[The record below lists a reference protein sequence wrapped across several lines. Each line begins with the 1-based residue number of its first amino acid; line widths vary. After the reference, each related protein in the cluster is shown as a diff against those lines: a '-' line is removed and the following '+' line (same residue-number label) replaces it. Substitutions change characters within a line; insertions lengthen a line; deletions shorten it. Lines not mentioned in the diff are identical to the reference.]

1 MTTAFPAHLQHGDDA
16 EVDKTASRE
25 YMRRCGDDA
34 EVDKTASREYM
45 RRCLQ
50 VALLAK
56 RHELVREI
64 FAHPLVPRDLLAG
77 DRLCLSYAIRGKQA
91 KGGVEKAADLIWQSE
106 PADLCETV
114 QMLLDLGAKVNT
126 RDPGG
131 NKPIYHAC
139 VRGFARTLSCL
150 VEWGADVFSRHNSIE
165 LSQMKDD
172 NDDEGSEP
180 VSLLQLALDV
190 CYARDNSCRISD
202 MSDQTIDEAWK
213 PIILRLMDAG
223 VRCDTTHPILL
234 RLLHVACFQGDLA
247 CAERLLNVGVYYGA
261 LGPPSSSFPH
271 QFGSALHA
279 AVAGGQAGAIEFL
292 LSRGF
297 DGNTCCLNI
306 IDGSREVLSPVGL
319 ACKRMGKRKFRVKGA
334 FEVRIEAHFEDIGLG
349 LCKGVLES
357 DDKQMLLHEAAVRGS
372 LPLLKL
378 LSSQGER
385 LEAVPLLCHNFQ
397 VVEELVRIGA
407 AIDVPAMQHSAAQ
420 HGHQDLLESL
430 VTQHGISDSI
440 IENFWPLA
448 SAILADCHFSTLE
461 YLLTESGQD
470 INQVFPDSPGSGDTT
485 NLLRRSISMKSLQAV
500 EFVLNHGADPRCPGL
515 SQSAIALYRE
525 IMSPGALGMFW
536 PDDIR
541 ILRLLL
547 SALPCYPLD
556 VDGDLFGPSVPQTPL
571 NELAQQLRRYRP
583 DGMNM
588 VQRAKKIQT
597 VQEQYVNK
605 HVYHVPD
612 DDVILPFQYDPLLG
626 KSCIRVLEIQPS
638 EVAKSPIHCCLRQV
652 DLRQRPDYE
661 ALSYVWGDASD
672 SVRILVNGSWLN
684 IGKNLWS
691 ALFRLRCKNK
701 PRVVWADA
709 VCINQSDNEER
720 GQQVQIMHNIYRQA
734 SGVLVWVGEHAENS
748 HYVVTSIDD
757 GITDENE
764 KQSPSPLEETLDWHN
779 DENLIGDE
787 SEEKADGEAERE
799 QEREQEDR
807 EEAFRRLLERPW
819 FYRTWIIQEVLLNEY
834 VMLLCGPHAISFQ
847 ALGAQRHKHYGLM
860 PPEGI
865 SNHWEK
871 YEDLDGTALFRN
883 LQTFPTRGHIE
894 APDLLSQSRQCLAT
908 DPRDKVYAI
917 LGLLEGELMRV
928 DYTLSTAEVYRRFTQ
943 AVIEKDKSLD
953 LLYHLGVH
961 RNVAGLASWVPDYT
975 SKSEPTI
982 SQPLNQL
989 FPYDNSSERST
1000 YWEFQGFN
1008 LVASGHYLDTILE
1021 IGEELARDPSTNL
1034 GEEKYFAAVFAGWE
1048 SLATQLERKSLHTFI
1063 SDVFL
1068 ETLTADLRL
1077 PGSSPLA
1084 WPFYAW
1090 YLVYGTGTLLRAD
1103 PRFFAIM
1110 EALSHCVVR
1119 PYTAEDMKEDV
1130 DAFFTEMKDAAYGRR
1145 FFITENGSMGLAPP
1159 SAQRGDQI
1167 ISLVGGDKP
1176 FILRS
1181 GDQSRFSLVGHGYLH
1196 SVDPHC
1202 MADAEMTK
1210 FTLT

>member
-25 YMRRCGDDA
+25 YMRRC
-34 EVDKTASREYM
+34 
-45 RRCLQ
+45 LQ
-50 VALLAK
+50 AALLAK
-56 RHELVREI
+56 RHDLVREI
-64 FAHPLVPRDLLAG
+64 FAHPLVPRDLLVE

-126 RDPGG
+126 RDP
-131 NKPIYHAC
+131 
-139 VRGFARTLSCL
+139 
-150 VEWGADVFSRHNSIE
+150 GADVFSRHNSIE

-223 VRCDTTHPILL
+223 
-234 RLLHVACFQGDLA
+234 GDLA

-306 IDGSREVLSPVGL
+306 IDGSRAVLSPVGL
-319 ACKRMGKRKFRVKGA
+319 ACKRMGKIKFRVKGA

-378 LSSQGER
+378 LLSQGER
-385 LEAVPLLCHNFQ
+385 LEAVPLLCDNFQ
-397 VVEELVRIGA
+397 VVEELVRTGA

-430 VTQHGISDSI
+430 VTQHGIPDSI

-448 SAILADCHFSTLE
+448 SAILANCHFSTLE

-485 NLLRRSISMKSLQAV
+485 NLLRQSISMKSLQAV

-583 DGMNM
+583 DGMTM
-588 VQRAKKIQT
+588 VQRAKNIQT
-597 VQEQYVNK
+597 FQEQYENK
-605 HVYHVPD
+605 HVYRVPD
-612 DDVILPFQYDPLLG
+612 DDVTLPFQYDPLLG

-638 EVAKSPIHCCLRQV
+638 EVAKTPIHCCLRQV

-672 SVRILVNGSWLN
+672 SVRILVNGSWPN

-734 SGVLVWVGEHAENS
+734 SGVLVWVGKHAENS

-799 QEREQEDR
+799 QEDR

-819 FYRTWIIQEVLLNEY
+819 FYRTWIIQEVLLNEN

-871 YEDLDGTALFRN
+871 YVDLDGAALFRN

-894 APDLLSQSRQCLAT
+894 APDLLSHSRQCLAT

-1008 LVASGHYLDTILE
+1008 LIASGHYLDTILE

-1034 GEEKYFAAVFAGWE
+1034 GEEKYFAAAVAGWE

-1119 PYTAEDMKEDV
+1119 PYTAEDMKDDV

-1181 GDQSRFSLVGHGYLH
+1181 GDQNRFSLVGHGYLH

-1202 MADAEMTK
+1202 IADAEMTK

>member
-1 MTTAFPAHLQHGDDA
+1 MTTAFPVHLQHGDGA
-16 EVDKTASRE
+16 EVDNP
-25 YMRRCGDDA
+25 
-34 EVDKTASREYM
+34 ASREYM

-64 FAHPLVPRDLLAG
+64 FVHPLVPRDLLVE

-106 PADLCETV
+106 PADLCKTV
-114 QMLLDLGAKVNT
+114 QMLLELGAKVNT

-131 NKPIYHAC
+131 NQPIYHAC
-139 VRGFARTLSCL
+139 VRGFGRTFTCL
-150 VEWGADVFSRHNSIE
+150 VEWGADIFSRHNSTE
-165 LSQMKDD
+165 LSQMTDD
-172 NDDEGSEP
+172 NDEEGSEP
-180 VSLLQLALDV
+180 VSLLQLALNM
-190 CYARDNSCRISD
+190 CYARDNLCRNSD
-202 MSDQTIDEAWK
+202 MSDQTIDETWK

-223 VRCDTTHPILL
+223 VRCDITHPILL

-247 CAERLLNVGVYYGA
+247 CAERLLNVGVYHEA
-261 LGPPSSSFPH
+261 LGPPSSTFPH

-292 LSRGF
+292 LSRGY
-297 DGNTCCLNI
+297 DSNTSCLNI
-306 IDGSREVLSPVGL
+306 IHGSRAVLSPVGL
-319 ACKRMGKRKFRVKGA
+319 ACKRLGKRKFRIKGV
-334 FEVRIEAHFEDIGLG
+334 FEVRIEAHFEDIGLA
-349 LCKGVLES
+349 LCKGVFDS
-357 DDKQMLLHEAAVRGS
+357 DDKQLLLHEAAVRGS
-372 LPLLKL
+372 LALLKL
-378 LSSQGER
+378 LLSQGER
-385 LEAVPLLCHNFQ
+385 LETVPLLCDNLQ
-397 VVEELVRIGA
+397 AVEELIRTGA

-420 HGHQDLLESL
+420 HGHQDLLEFL
-430 VTQHGISDSI
+430 VTQHGISDPI

-470 INQVFPDSPGSGDTT
+470 INQVFPDSPGSGETM
-485 NLLRRSISMKSLQAV
+485 NLLRQSISMQSLQAV
-500 EFVLNHGADPRCPGL
+500 EFLLNHGADPRCPGL

-525 IMSPGALGMFW
+525 NMSPGAPGTFW

-547 SALPCYPLD
+547 SALPCCPLD
-556 VDGDLFGPSVPQTPL
+556 MEDDIFGPSVPQIPL
-571 NELAQQLRRYRP
+571 HESAQQLRRYRP
-583 DGMNM
+583 DGTTM
-588 VQRAKKIQT
+588 VQRAKRIQT
-597 VQEQYVNK
+597 VQEQYVNR

-612 DDVILPFQYDPLLG
+612 DDVTLPFQYDPLLG
-626 KSCIRVLEIQPS
+626 KSFIRVLEIQPS
-638 EVAKSPIHCCLRQV
+638 EVAKTPIHCCLRQV

-691 ALFRLRCKNK
+691 ALFRLRYKNK

-709 VCINQSDNEER
+709 ICIDQSDNEER

-748 HYVVTSIDD
+748 TYVVASIDD
-757 GITDENE
+757 GMIDENE
-764 KQSPSPLEETLDWHN
+764 KQSPSPLEGTLDWHN
-779 DENLIGDE
+779 DENLICDE
-787 SEEKADGEAERE
+787 SEENSDGEA
-799 QEREQEDR
+799 EREQEDR

-819 FYRTWIIQEVLLNEY
+819 FYRTWIIQEVLLNEN

-865 SNHWEK
+865 LNPWEK
-871 YEDLDGTALFRN
+871 YEDLDGAALFRN
-883 LQTFPTRGHIE
+883 LQTFPTRSHIK
-894 APDLLSQSRQCLAT
+894 ATDLLSHSRQCLAT

-928 DYTLSTAEVYRRFTQ
+928 DYTISTAEVYRRFTQ

-975 SKSEPTI
+975 SKSESTI

-989 FPYDNSSERST
+989 FPYDDSSERST
-1000 YWEFQGFN
+1000 YWEFQGSN

-1021 IGEELARDPSTNL
+1021 TGKELARDPSTQL
-1034 GEEKYFAAVFAGWE
+1034 GDEKYFATVLAGWE
-1048 SLATQLERKSLHTFI
+1048 SLATQLKRKSLHTTT
-1063 SDVFL
+1063 SDAFL

-1103 PRFFAIM
+1103 PKFFAIM

-1130 DAFFTEMKDAAYGRR
+1130 DAFFTEMRDAAYGRR

-1167 ISLVGGDKP
+1167 ISLFGGDKP
-1176 FILRS
+1176 FIVRS
-1181 GDQSRFSLVGHGYLH
+1181 CDQSKFSLVGHGYIH
-1196 SVDPHC
+1196 SVGSHC
-1202 MADAEMTK
+1202 IVDAEMTK
-1210 FTLT
+1210 FILT